1 MKLRQTSPRDGLRW
15 MMTGLTRLRAA
26 PMALSGLFAMV
37 MLLLSL
43 LLGLPWVGPL
53 LVALLLPALGA
64 GWYQVGRLMQDGGTP
79 SPAALLAPLRSPARK
94 VLLQLGA
101 AKALLAWL
109 LLEIGDLIDPDMA
122 AAWEAFRSGQGGDG
136 TMIEAVATLQ
146 QGMMLR
152 AALLLP
158 LLLAFWHAPAVALR
172 TGAGAAKALFVSI
185 TASTRNIG
193 AFVVYGL
200 AWLGADLMMSALLGA
215 LVGLLGL
222 GAIGM
227 VLVLPAVL
235 LFSAG
240 FHVSMQ
246 ASVDGCIEFED

>member
-1 MKLRQTSPRDGLRW
+1 MRGGGLAHR
-15 MMTGLTRLRAA
+15 R
-26 PMALSGLFAMV
+26 
-37 MLLLSL
+37 
-43 LLGLPWVGPL
+43 
-53 LVALLLPALGA
+53 
-64 GWYQVGRLMQDGGTP
+64 
-79 SPAALLAPLRSPARK
+79 
-94 VLLQLGA
+94 
-101 AKALLAWL
+101 
-109 LLEIGDLIDPDMA
+109 
-122 AAWEAFRSGQGGDG
+122 
-136 TMIEAVATLQ
+136 
-146 QGMMLR
+146 
-152 AALLLP
+152 
-158 LLLAFWHAPAVALR
+158 
-172 TGAGAAKALFVSI
+172 GAAKALFVSI

-246 ASVDGCIEFED
+246 ASVDGWHRVRGLIRERASSSTRPPP

>member
-1 MKLRQTSPRDGLRW
+1 MATSL
-15 MMTGLTRLRAA
+15 L
-26 PMALSGLFAMV
+26 
-37 MLLLSL
+37 MLLDDIASL
-43 LLGLPWVGPL
+43 LDDVSVMSKVAAKKTAGVLGDDLALNAQQVAGVHAERELPVVWAVAKGSMINKLILVPLALLISALLPWLINPL
-53 LVALLLPALGA
+53 LMLGGLYAAGFLLIIGA
-64 GWYQVGRLMQDGGTP
+64 SSLVDGGTFASVYLGQTP
-79 SPAALLAPLRSPARK
+79 MTRELAEEPEFQSAM
-94 VLLQLGA
+94 
-101 AKALLAWL
+101 WL
-109 LLEIGDLIDPDMA
+109 SMCLY
-122 AAWEAFRSGQGGDG
+122 
-136 TMIEAVATLQ
+136 
-146 QGMMLR
+146 
-152 AALLLP
+152 LP
-158 LLLAFWHAPAVALR
+158 LSLAFWHAPAVALR